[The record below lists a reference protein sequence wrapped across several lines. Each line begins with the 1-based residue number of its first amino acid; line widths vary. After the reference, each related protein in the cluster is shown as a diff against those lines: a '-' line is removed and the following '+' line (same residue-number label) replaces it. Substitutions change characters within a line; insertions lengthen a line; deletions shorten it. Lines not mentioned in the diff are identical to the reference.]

1 MHYQCLTYI
10 FFRRSATLLC
20 FLQCLCGSGVY
31 SYAHTRFIG
40 SHSDLRNKKSNSVSP
55 LGIHPDFV
63 LPHFYFQK
71 LKNTLERYIFH
82 YNCTVFIKPV
92 LYSPHPL
99 YKQYLA
105 EFLYYKN
112 KRTSNHV
119 IVFIFFSLIYLFTLT
134 SQSQPLLLFIR
145 PLSTVPSRFLQRR
158 EVPHTRRSG
167 TPR

>member
-1 MHYQCLTYI
+1 M
-10 FFRRSATLLC
+10 
-20 FLQCLCGSGVY
+20 
-31 SYAHTRFIG
+31 
-40 SHSDLRNKKSNSVSP
+40 SP

-119 IVFIFFSLIYLFTLT
+119 IVFIFF
-134 SQSQPLLLFIR
+134 
-145 PLSTVPSRFLQRR
+145 
-158 EVPHTRRSG
+158 H
-167 TPR
+167 